1 MSSGAAKRTRVRT
14 PAVKR
19 DPVIAALIAKLPAEN
34 APFTRAQRVNW
45 LRLMS
50 MAMDGAFG
58 VEPAIGIEQVY
69 RPTIEQHQ
77 ATSEAQRQMAYD
89 QMRAPPAPIVA
100 PPGSVETR
108 YYIGKDGMARM
119 EPGNV
124 RVNPFDIPDGSDLED
139 ERDGDDALD
148 TIKWK
153 SGQFPPAA
161 YPERSFNIMKVR

>member
-1 MSSGAAKRTRVRT
+1 MSGATPKRTRVRT
-14 PAVKR
+14 PAVRR
-19 DPVIAALIAKLPAEN
+19 DPVIAALIAKLPAE
-34 APFTRAQRVNW
+34 AATFTRAQRVNW

-58 VEPAIGIEQVY
+58 VEPTIRIDETA
-69 RPTIEQHQ
+69 RPTLEQHQ
-77 ATSEAQRQMAYD
+77 ATAEANRQMAYD
-89 QMRAPPAPIVA
+89 QSRPPAAPIVA

-108 YYIGKDGMARM
+108 YFIDENGMARK

-124 RVNPFDIPDGSDLED
+124 RVDPFDIPDGSDLED
-139 ERDGDDALD
+139 ERTDDEALD